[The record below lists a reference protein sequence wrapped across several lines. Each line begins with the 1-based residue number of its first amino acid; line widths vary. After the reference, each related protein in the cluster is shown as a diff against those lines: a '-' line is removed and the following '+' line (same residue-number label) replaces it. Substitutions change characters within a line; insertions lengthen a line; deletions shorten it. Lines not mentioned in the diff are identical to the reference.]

1 MGMIDQEGIK
11 ALIPHRPPFL
21 LVDEVLSYDEN
32 QLTARRSVRADEP
45 YFEGHYPGNPIMPG
59 VLISEAIF
67 QAASVYMAKRLEREG
82 TDFTKATPVLARI
95 IDARFKQMVKP
106 GDVLDLEVTY
116 KEALSRFHFM
126 RGAAKRGGKVVA
138 TVEFALAM
146 VTES

>member
-1 MGMIDQEGIK
+1 MLDQEGIK

-21 LVDEVLSYDEN
+21 LVDEVLSWDEN
-32 QLTARRSVRADEP
+32 SLVARRHVRADEP

-67 QAASVYMAKRLEREG
+67 QAASVYMAQRLQREG
-82 TDFTKATPVLARI
+82 GELAKATPVLARI

-106 GDVLDLEVTY
+106 GDVLDLEVSY

-126 RGAAKRGGKVVA
+126 RGAAKRDGKVVA

-146 VTES
+146 VSES

>member
-1 MGMIDQEGIK
+1 MIDLEGIK

-21 LVDEVLSYDEN
+21 LIDEVVSYDRDH
-32 QLTARRSVRADEP
+32 LIARRQVRADEP

-67 QAASVYMAKRLEREG
+67 QAASVFMAKRLEGEAD
-82 TDFTKATPVLARI
+82 DFSQATPVLARI

-106 GDVLDLEVTY
+106 GDTLDLEVSF
-116 KEALSRFHFM
+116 KESISRFHFL
-126 RGAAKRGGKVVA
+126 RGSAKRDGKVVA

-146 VTES
+146 VPQS